1 MMSLSGKVIAITG
14 GASGLGKATAL
25 RALKD
30 GAAVAVA
37 DLSEEALGELQEA
50 AVALPG
56 TLFSLLVDVSDESGV
71 AKFADSTVSQFG
83 RVDGVMVSAGI
94 TQGAS
99 VLDMPVESW
108 RRVIEVNLTGAFFTM
123 QRFARKMVDQGDG
136 GSIVTVTS
144 ALAFTGQR
152 DGVNYA
158 ASKGGVLSM
167 TKTFALELGVHRIRF
182 NNIAPGAT
190 DTPLLRRTVSAEFI
204 EQWISRAPL
213 GRLGLP
219 DDHAAVACFLL
230 SEDSEWIT
238 GQTFHVNGGSIMP

>member
-1 MMSLSGKVIAITG
+1 MSLSEKVIAITG

-50 AVALPG
+50 AGALPG
-56 TLFSLLVDVSDESGV
+56 TLFSLLVDVSDESGI
-71 AKFADSTVSQFG
+71 AKFADSTVSEFG
-83 RVDGVMVSAGI
+83 RVDGVMVSAAI

-99 VLDMPVESW
+99 VLDMPVENW
-108 RRVIEVNLTGAFFTM
+108 RRVIDVNLTGAFFTM
-123 QRFARKMVDQGDG
+123 QRFSRKMVDQGDG

-152 DGVNYA
+152 SGVNYA

-190 DTPLLRRTVSAEFI
+190 DTPLLRRTVSTEFI

-219 DDHAAVACFLL
+219 DDHAAMACFLL
-230 SEDSEWIT
+230 SDDSEWIT